1 MSFNYQTV
9 GGGQAFTIALTNDDV
24 NASWQT
30 VSANTLTSSGSVFA
44 NGTVDLLALIQTK
57 QDELDGTTDLTV
69 RNLTSNTI
77 TNATTLTTASMSATG
92 NISTT
97 VGDITTSS
105 GSITASGNITSSS
118 GSLIGDNIAI
128 DNDLIVSDS
137 GSHLLSFGTPQVGSN
152 GFRIKELYLN
162 NVNGFINEPGVCLG
176 ESEGGHLDGG
186 DYGMM
191 ICCDTSVQT
200 GRNGYIGFAD
210 VNTANKRGLID
221 YDFAND
227 RLDLYANGTGG
238 HKISI
243 RSSVIDFSEQ
253 IRGNNGLY
261 LQGSNGITVVSGG
274 DIVNSS
280 GNIRATTGDI
290 YAETGN
296 MAVGKAPD
304 GTAPLDVVGNIEA
317 SGTINCDTLTCSN
330 LTIDSDVLHV
340 DSTNDRLGIN
350 TATPESSLHVVGARE
365 GVPTS
370 VGVHVGHSSG
380 TNYGL
385 ELCSDATASSGID
398 FTKPSSNRRG
408 SIGYNNS
415 TEVMSF
421 TVNNG
426 VQLTLA
432 NLDADF
438 QDNNLTTTGNIQCA
452 DATMTGDLT
461 VDTDTFHVDSTLN
474 GVSVGA
480 SLSTNTPQCA
490 LSVYGPFTTDTPT
503 ERGIHMSLK
512 DDAIALMQMCSGGG
526 ALHPCLIEFTQ
537 PGSDYKGRIGYNHT
551 SNDLNF
557 EVENADVLNLTTTT
571 ADFQGLAITTTGNA
585 TVNDLTVNGT
595 LTGFSPSLQDIYDNN
610 DVEPHITI
618 AASHPVT
625 FQGHAS
631 VTNTFQC
638 RDAGGTNVFEVA
650 RDGHMTCVDA
660 DINGELTVIGDLTV
674 DTNTFYVDSTNNGVS
689 VGTNVLTNTPQC
701 ALSVYGS
708 YTTDSPS
715 EKGIHMS
722 LKTNDT
728 PIIQLCSDSE
738 SAGKIEFTEPGSD
751 YKGLINYN
759 HSDNGMQFHVENT
772 LLMDLTTS
780 QTMVYG
786 DLTVDTNTFHVD
798 STNNHVG
805 VGTTSPESA
814 LQIVGARQGVPTTAG
829 VHIGHSSG
837 TNYGMEL
844 CSDATASSG
853 IDFTKPS
860 SNRRGAIGYNNST
873 EVMSF
878 TVNNGVQLTLNT
890 TTADFQDNNII
901 TTGTIDANLNSTRGQ
916 LLTYMGEESGRLNV
930 NAYDFNYGNGR
941 NSDSRFGMIT
951 GVQSLKLK
959 RFTYAGESGGS
970 YTTSTRIVFQ
980 LYIDNTA
987 QSVYMYCDF
996 SNTTNGSV
1004 TNKRFNEKFS
1014 SSATSQI
1021 DTEPTITKT
1030 WGVSLS
1036 WRTITLTSYDIACV
1050 GHRISVV
1057 AETQDNL

>member
-1 MSFNYQTV
+1 MSYQTM
-9 GGGQAFTIALTNDDV
+9 T
-24 NASWQT
+24 AST
-30 VSANTLTSSGSVFA
+30 MTSTGAVFA
-44 NGTVDLLALIQTK
+44 NTSVNLLDKINTK
-57 QDELDGTTDLTV
+57 QDIISGTTDLTV
-69 RNLTSNTI
+69 RNLTSNAI

-162 NVNGFINEPGVCLG
+162 NVNGFINETGVCLG

-243 RSSVIDFSEQ
+243 RSAVIDFSEQ

-261 LQGSNGITVVSGG
+261 LQGANGITVVSGG

-290 YAETGN
+290 YVETGN
-296 MAVGKAPD
+296 MAIGKVPD

-370 VGVHVGHSSG
+370 VGVHIGHSSG

-385 ELCSDATASSGID
+385 ELCSLSTAGSGID
-398 FTKPSSNRRG
+398 FTQPNSNRKG
-408 SIGYNNS
+408 AIGYDNTLNKFTIS
-415 TEVMSF
+415 TNAGQ
-421 TVNNG
+421 T
-426 VQLTLA
+426 QLTIEDGT
-432 NLDADF
+432 LDA
-438 QDNNLTTTGNIQCA
+438 QDNDITTTGNLTANNIGTTA
-452 DATMTGDLT
+452 SFNTVSISDDLT
-461 VDTDTFHVDSTLN
+461 VGTDLFVDESLN
-474 GVSVGA
+474 AVSIGS
-480 SLSTNTPQCA
+480 SLSTNTPQA
-490 LSVYGPFTTDTPT
+490 SLSVYGPYTTDSPT

-526 ALHPCLIEFTQ
+526 ASHPCLIEFTQ
-537 PGSDYKGRIGYNHT
+537 PGSDYKGRIEYNHS
-551 SNDLNF
+551 SNDLNI

-571 ADFQGLAITTTGNA
+571 ANFQGLAITTTGNA

-595 LTGFSPSLQDIYDNN
+595 LTGFNPSLQDIYDNN

-660 DINGELTVIGDLTV
+660 DVNGGLTVI
-674 DTNTFYVDSTNNGVS
+674 
-689 VGTNVLTNTPQC
+689 
-701 ALSVYGS
+701 
-708 YTTDSPS
+708 
-715 EKGIHMS
+715 
-722 LKTNDT
+722 
-728 PIIQLCSDSE
+728 
-738 SAGKIEFTEPGSD
+738 
-751 YKGLINYN
+751 
-759 HSDNGMQFHVENT
+759 
-772 LLMDLTTS
+772 
-780 QTMVYG
+780 G

-814 LQIVGARQGVPTTAG
+814 LQIVGARQGVPTTVG

-878 TVNNGVQLTLNT
+878 TANNGVQLTLDT

-916 LLTYMGEESGRLNV
+916 LVSETSEDSGALRVGLFEV
-930 NAYDFNYGNGR
+930 GKTGNGDP
-941 NSDSRFGMIT
+941 SSSRYGHAYPCT
-951 GVQSLKLK
+951 VKLK
-959 RFTYAGESGGS
+959 KFVYQANTTGPA
-970 YTTSTRIVFQ
+970 YTTSTKIVFRGWIDGVAQ
-980 LYIDNTA
+980 AIYAYI
-987 QSVYMYCDF
+987 DF
-996 SNTTNGSV
+996 SNITEGDITNQ
-1004 TNKRFNEKFS
+1004 RFKNKFS
-1014 SSATSQI
+1014 SSPTSQVDI
-1021 DTEPTITKT
+1021 EPTITDNGYGAQISWET
-1030 WGVSLS
+1030 YSLAGYN
-1036 WRTITLTSYDIACV
+1036 TNVV
-1050 GHRISVV
+1050 GHRYTVV
-1057 AETQDNL
+1057 AETQDDL